1 MPTASEFWND
11 VALDANKED
20 HSHTAREAGGPVY
33 SARAL
38 AMVHAAM
45 ADAYANAHGAGG
57 GGTPF
62 MPAFVTDTPPG
73 VALPEAA
80 LGGAAHAV
88 LSAIHTW
95 QRPAFDARRDAFL
108 SHLLSLPGNTPQ
120 AVQGGWDFGQAV
132 GQAMLALREHDGSAD
147 PTNSNDAS
155 GYAPTGLNGMHAPD
169 PLNPGQGFYGWHF
182 GKVVPFV
189 LEEHEAL
196 EMMPPP
202 PPQTHE
208 KRHLDDLAEVYVKGR
223 KDPLGGR
230 TQQQTDIGVFWAY
243 DGVPGIGTPPRLY
256 NQILREV
263 CEAEPKKLT
272 ETDWVTLLAR
282 FHLALADAGI
292 VAWQAKYLY
301 NVWRPVVGI
310 REHVPIP
317 SRPDAPKDPS
327 WVPLGAPASNGD
339 GDGRERKDFTP
350 PFPAYPSGHATFGA
364 AGFTVLRRFLRDHR
378 DKDADGK
385 KDDGNKIDLNFTSDE
400 LNGVTKESDGVTP
413 RPESPQFFPTIDDL
427 IEKNLESR
435 VWLGVHWF
443 FDGELGANSGAKV
456 GRKVAEAVYQTT

>member
-120 AVQGGWDFGQAV
+120 AVQGGWDFGQTIGRAI
-132 GQAMLALREHDGSAD
+132 LDLRKDDGSAD
-147 PTNSNDAS
+147 PTNGNQAS
-155 GYAPTGLNGMHAPD
+155 GYAPGGLNGMHAAD
-169 PLNPGQGFYGWHF
+169 PLNPDQGFYGWHF
-182 GKVVPFV
+182 GKVAPFV
-189 LEEHEAL
+189 LEAHEVL

-208 KRHLDDLAEVYVKGR
+208 KRYLDDLAEVYVKGR
-223 KDPLGGR
+223 KDPAGR
-230 TQQQTDIGVFWAY
+230 TQEQTDIGVFWAY
-243 DGVPGIGTPPRLY
+243 DGVKGLGTPPRLY
-256 NQILREV
+256 NQVLRRV
-263 CEAEPKKLT
+263 CEAEPKALT
-272 ETDWVTLLAR
+272 ETDWVALLAR

-292 VAWQAKYLY
+292 VAWQAKYLC

-317 SRPDAPKDPS
+317 GRPDAPKDPA
-327 WVPLGAPASNGD
+327 WVPLGAPASNG
-339 GDGRERKDFTP
+339 GKDFTP

-364 AGFTVLRRFLRDHR
+364 AGFTVLKRFLRDHR
-378 DKDADGK
+378 GGG
-385 KDDGNKIDLNFTSDE
+385 DDGNTVNLTFTSDE
-400 LNGVTKESDGVTP
+400 LDGVTKESDGVMP
-413 RPESPQFFPTIDDL
+413 RPESPQTFATIDEM

-435 VWLGVHWF
+435 VWLGVHWR
-443 FDGELGANSGAKV
+443 FDGELGSNSGAKV
-456 GRKVAEAVYQTT
+456 GRKVAGAVYQTT